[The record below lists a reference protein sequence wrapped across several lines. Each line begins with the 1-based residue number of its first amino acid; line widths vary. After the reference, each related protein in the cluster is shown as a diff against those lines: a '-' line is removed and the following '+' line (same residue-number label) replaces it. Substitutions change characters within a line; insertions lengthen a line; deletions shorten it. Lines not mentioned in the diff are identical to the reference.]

1 MTRVFV
7 KRSETRTALTW
18 QEKYP
23 TNYSYSSP
31 PEVERLKEVL
41 REAKTK
47 REATPRQFVAG
58 RNEQ

>member
-1 MTRVFV
+1 MTRIFV
-7 KRSETRTALTW
+7 KRSETRNALTW

-23 TNYSYSSP
+23 TNFAYSSP

-41 REAKTK
+41 RGAQTK
-47 REATPRQFVAG
+47 RQATPRQFVAG